1 MVSASQLNGGLYAQ
15 GTVDGMSE
23 ELESPTLEDPDLS
36 ALEKAARLARWNN
49 DKI

>member
-23 ELESPTLEDPDLS
+23 ELESLTTEDRDGT
-36 ALEKAARLARWNN
+36 AEDRAARVARWNN
-49 DKI
+49 DRI